1 MRFGKISAPIVA
13 KARFAAIGCMMLGA
27 MLAGAPVR
35 SPAQVAQESSPLV
48 LASSIDG
55 AIGPATA
62 HHIERLVKQAGERKA
77 RALVLQLNTP
87 GGLATSMR
95 EIIATIIASPVP
107 VIGYVAPSGAHA
119 ASAGT
124 YILYATHLAAM
135 APGTNLG
142 AATPVQIGL
151 LPGLPPPE
159 EKDKDQSERQKTDSK
174 DGTSLEEQGKRLLG
188 NSDAM
193 TAKAT
198 NDAVAFIRSLAELR
212 HRNADWAETAV
223 RQAASLSAA
232 EALRQGVVDLVVG
245 NIDELLQAANGRTAT
260 VLGREVTIATA
271 GAMIE
276 RVEPDT
282 ITQLLGVI
290 SNPNVALVLMLLGI
304 YGVIFE
310 IAHPG
315 AVAPGVIGGISLI
328 LGLYALNQLPLNY
341 AGLALV
347 ILGMVFMFAEAL
359 TPSFGLLGFGGLTAF
374 VTGAAMLIDTD
385 IPAYQLS
392 WPVIATMAGL
402 SAAIL
407 IFLIGFTLRV
417 YRRAGSADA
426 TGLIGAQASV
436 LDWSGDTGHVL
447 AAGERWNASGAAGLQ
462 AGQPVRIRKVD
473 GLALHVG
480 LMPTGETIG
489 EKDAA
494 VARRKIRGASARRR

>member
-1 MRFGKISAPIVA
+1 MRFGKIVAPIFAWV
-13 KARFAAIGCMMLGA
+13 RFAAIGCV
-27 MLAGAPVR
+27 MLAAVLVAGTVR
-35 SPAQVAQESSPLV
+35 SLAQVSDETRPLV
-48 LASSIDG
+48 LVSSIEG
-55 AIGPATA
+55 AIGPAA
-62 HHIERLVKQAGERKA
+62 VHHVERLVKQAGERKA

-87 GGLATSMR
+87 GGLVTSMR
-95 EIIATIIASPVP
+95 EIIAIIIASPVP

-142 AATPVQIGL
+142 AATPIEIGL
-151 LPGLPPPE
+151 LPSLPQPA
-159 EKDKDQSERQKTDSK
+159 EKDEDKSEKQKSDTKNGD
-174 DGTSLEEQGKRLLG
+174 TSEERGNKPLG

-223 RQAASLSAA
+223 RQAASLSSA
-232 EALRQGVVDLVVG
+232 EALKRGVVDLVAG
-245 NIDELLQAANGRTAT
+245 NVDDLLQAADGRTVT
-260 VLGREVTIATA
+260 VSGHDVTLATA
-271 GAMIE
+271 DVDVE

-290 SNPNVALVLMLLGI
+290 ANPNVALVLLLIGI

-315 AVAPGVIGGISLI
+315 TVAPGVLGGISLV

-347 ILGMVFMFAEAL
+347 VLGLGFMFAEAL
-359 TPSFGLLGFGGLTAF
+359 TPSFGILGFGGLAAF

-392 WPVIATMAGL
+392 WPVIATMAAL

-407 IFLIGFTLRV
+407 IFLIGFTMRA

-426 TGLIGAQASV
+426 TGLIGVEASV
-436 LDWSGDTGHVL
+436 LDWSGETGHVL
-447 AAGERWNASGAAGLQ
+447 AAGERWNASGAAGLR

-473 GLALHVG
+473 GLSLLVDRT
-480 LMPTGETIG
+480 TGG
-489 EKDAA
+489 EENAAATRRKNRGKDASG
-494 VARRKIRGASARRR
+494 R